1 MRAAY
6 HVKKKLPKL
15 HWGGRLCATMAI
27 LREGYASDG
36 EPGFARVWRAAGR
49 LETWSKWA
57 LICIVVGWFF
67 TDTLVASLASLH
79 RGIRFFYLPAV
90 IADPTRMFFGVDFS
104 LQSALFSLVCLA
116 CVLAPV
122 AAHLSTHRYARF
134 AYLAPLILIALCG
147 AMLYS
152 KTAGDFFTAP
162 SDNGIG
168 SSVVHLAN
176 RLAARGSD
184 LASRHVA
191 IGAGGYLATIASIVL
206 AVQGIRGYFEQ
217 ASRLPNKDAA

>member
-1 MRAAY
+1 M
-6 HVKKKLPKL
+6 
-15 HWGGRLCATMAI
+15 TI

-36 EPGFARVWRAAGR
+36 EPRFARLWRAAGR
-49 LETWSKWA
+49 LETSSKWA
-57 LICIVVGWFF
+57 ILCIVVGWFF

-90 IADPTRMFFGVDFS
+90 IADPTRMFFGVDYS

-122 AAHLSTHRYARF
+122 AAQLSTHRYARLG
-134 AYLAPLILIALCG
+134 YLAPLVLIVLCG
-147 AMLYS
+147 AILYS
-152 KTAGDFFTAP
+152 KTTGDVFAAP

-168 SSVVHLAN
+168 TGVMHLAN

-191 IGAGGYLATIASIVL
+191 IGSGGYLAAIASVVL
-206 AVQGIRGYFEQ
+206 AVQGIRGYFEP
-217 ASRLPNKDAA
+217 ASRVANKDAP